1 MKFKD
6 INQILSQ
13 LNQAATQPSLSSIE
27 KQVVLNKLA
36 NLYEYYSGSETLN
49 PIVPEVKHEAA
60 PLETIKEIMETEII
74 ETELNELKKDEV
86 ESVVIVSPVID
97 KANEV
102 VKESKAEKNIELVKE
117 DQKANSLLGKYE
129 NSDNSSLNQKFVGQG
144 KGLNERVAIDD
155 LKKLI
160 DFNRQFVFT
169 QELFAND
176 PAAYTEAITQLNH
189 FEDAQSAFNFITS
202 ELLAKYK
209 WNMSSETVKLF
220 DAIIRKKFGV

>member
-1 MKFKD
+1 MEFKD

-13 LNQAATQPSLSSIE
+13 LNQAATQSSLSPIE

-36 NLYEYYSGSETLN
+36 NLYEYFSGSEALS

-60 PLETIKEIMETEII
+60 PVETIKEIMETEII
-74 ETELNELKKDEV
+74 ETELKVKKDEV

-97 KANEV
+97 KATEV

-144 KGLNERVAIDD
+144 KGLNERVAVGD

-176 PAAYTEAITQLNH
+176 PAAYTEAIAQLNH

-202 ELLAKYK
+202 ELVAKYK
-209 WNMSSETVKLF
+209 WNMSSETFKLF